1 MSQPK
6 ANEARPQRYW
16 DTLPAEAQ
24 DAFLAAGHPINAKIQ
39 DMLSPQADG
48 SGDVLLIRSGLVKA
62 IARAGQQRVLLSVHG
77 AGALLGV
84 TAYLGGRATL
94 AAVVAVETTDAVRLG
109 RAEFRAWLS
118 RFPSAQADFYRAI
131 AIRQLAGDESRI
143 ATVSLS
149 VSERLARL
157 LLKIME
163 EPDAGSVDGSRTAV
177 RLSQA
182 ELASCIGAS
191 LRSVTRS
198 MASWRK
204 REIVIADQRRFVV
217 VRQPDVLRRIAGLG
231 R

>member
-1 MSQPK
+1 M
-6 ANEARPQRYW
+6 
-16 DTLPAEAQ
+16 
-24 DAFLAAGHPINAKIQ
+24 
-39 DMLSPQADG
+39 
-48 SGDVLLIRSGLVKA
+48 
-62 IARAGQQRVLLSVHG
+62 
-77 AGALLGV
+77 
-84 TAYLGGRATL
+84 
-94 AAVVAVETTDAVRLG
+94 
-109 RAEFRAWLS
+109 
-118 RFPSAQADFYRAI
+118 
-131 AIRQLAGDESRI
+131 
-143 ATVSLS
+143 SLS